1 MRRLSLRPTLTYA
14 PFLMPLLLTPLL
26 LIWVWQQ
33 VAPGFVE
40 AHKESF
46 MAVSILY
53 IVVVRLALLDVM
65 LFMFS
70 RSDHPLHV
78 TLIRIVGL
86 FLEITVIT
94 ILFFALL
101 FYLFGVFELFH
112 YNAVIGSDRLADIEA
127 HPFVAAFYIS
137 TVSFTTLGLGDW
149 VPQSI
154 HAMLAVS
161 VEVILGVVQAAVF
174 MAIIIYAHQ
183 NKDRLALPSDAM
195 LNPPEFIP

>member
-1 MRRLSLRPTLTYA
+1 MSPLPLRSTLAYA
-14 PFLMPLLLTPLL
+14 PFLLPLLLAPLL
-26 LIWVWQQ
+26 LVWGWQQ
-33 VAPGFVE
+33 VAPQFVE
-40 AHKESF
+40 THKDAF
-46 MAVSILY
+46 LGVSILY
-53 IVVVRLALLDVM
+53 IVIVRLALLDVM

-70 RSDHPLHV
+70 QSDYPLHV

-112 YNAVIGSDRLADIEA
+112 YNAAIGNERLADIRSY
-127 HPFVAAFYIS
+127 PFVAAFYIS

-149 VPQSI
+149 IPQSI

-183 NKDRLALPSDAM
+183 NKDRLAAASDSTPE
-195 LNPPEFIP
+195 PPDFTP